1 MCRATDLPLFNP
13 ELRNPMS
20 AHSSEHGH
28 DSDGHDFAHPM
39 PLPVLFGVFFALV
52 ILTVV
57 TVAQASFDLGSFDI
71 ALVMGIATVK
81 ALLVGLFFMH
91 LIADKAFN
99 VIVFLSSFVFVGLFV
114 IFTLSDSKMTSDSF
128 EPIQDEPVAVA
139 EF

>member
-1 MCRATDLPLFNP
+1 
-13 ELRNPMS
+13 MS
-20 AHSSEHGH
+20 APSTDHGH
-28 DSDGHDFAHPM
+28 SADGHHGEHDFAHPM

-52 ILTVV
+52 ILTVI

-71 ALVMGIATVK
+71 AVVMGIATIK

-128 EPIQDEPVAVA
+128 EPIRDEPIAVGDI
-139 EF
+139 